1 MRHEISVIP
10 CYLAKVPP
18 YKMAQSIK
26 VCRWWGATWLDSE
39 VFTRQ
44 EHVSISSSGL
54 TTLTISCADLTVS
67 LTSLVF
73 TSWHY
78 YEIECAHD
86 NGLTPFLAGV
96 SNCSSTLPA
105 MLWGSAV
112 CIYQTNTEQGWQW
125 SLFLGPVSWPQ
136 FSLPEEW
143 TEGLLPAALGTKMKP
158 SVGRCFGI
166 WDGAS

>member
-1 MRHEISVIP
+1 M
-10 CYLAKVPP
+10 
-18 YKMAQSIK
+18 
-26 VCRWWGATWLDSE
+26 DSE

-44 EHVSISSSGL
+44 EHVSISSSAL

-86 NGLTPFLAGV
+86 NGLTQFLAGV

-125 SLFLGPVSWPQ
+125 SLFLGPVS
-136 FSLPEEW
+136 
-143 TEGLLPAALGTKMKP
+143 
-158 SVGRCFGI
+158 
-166 WDGAS
+166 